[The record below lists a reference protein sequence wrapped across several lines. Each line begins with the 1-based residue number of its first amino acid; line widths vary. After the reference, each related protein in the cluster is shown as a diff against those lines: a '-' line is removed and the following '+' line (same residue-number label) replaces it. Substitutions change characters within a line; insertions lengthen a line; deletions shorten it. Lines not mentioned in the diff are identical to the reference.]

1 MLRNREYQL
10 LRGGQFVSTL
20 GSGISGIVFPLL
32 ILALTNSPAAAGI
45 AAALRAL
52 PYLIFSLPVGA
63 LVDRWDRR
71 RVMIWC
77 DAGRALTLA
86 SIPLALAFGVLT
98 VWQLYLA
105 AFIEGSLFVL
115 FNIAEVAAITRVV
128 PKSQLPEATAQN
140 QAAYGIAG
148 IVGPSVGTWA
158 YQAVSQAFPFVLD
171 AVSYLVSVL
180 SLALMRTRLQT
191 ERTAPARSLRADIVE
206 GLTWLRH
213 QPLILFMAFLT
224 GGFHFVGAAELLII
238 IVRAKTL
245 GAHEAEIGLLF
256 SVAGIGGILG
266 ALVGGRIARRF
277 SFGQVII
284 GVTWLYLLLFLL
296 FALAPTLLLLG
307 AVTTLIYFVIPW
319 YDIVQYSHRLA
330 MIPDHLQG
338 RVNSAWR
345 LIAFGFDPLGAAIG
359 GLLLEW
365 IGPVPTIAVFA
376 LWVLGLGILVAS
388 NADVRH
394 ARSLTDAPPT

>member
-394 ARSLTDAPPT
+394 ARSLTDTQPT